1 MPMSFQP
8 LAVPSL
14 VALCFAAASLWCST
28 ANAGGYYVPEQ
39 GARSMAL
46 GGAVTA
52 YNPDL
57 TTLFHNPAAL
67 VSLPGTQV
75 QLSATGVMLD
85 IRHWRRP
92 VERPDGSLHFFKKTE
107 NSNGFGAVPSF
118 FASSDFGVKNLRV
131 ALGFYVPFGADLTY
145 PTTGSQRYIVTKTS
159 LRNYYVTPTVA
170 YKLKNG
176 LSFGLGLSYIYSTL
190 NLEQANS
197 PAFVIG
203 GPQDN
208 PVPNIDDDGLNALK
222 GKDSASF
229 GANIGVQYHDPQ
241 DRFALGLSAMV
252 PTTIEFKGPAFL
264 KSKAFADGATL
275 GPEFE
280 EKQVKGG
287 ERDDNFQT
295 QFKNPLI
302 IRAGVMVH
310 PSRALRL
317 SMDVNWQ
324 RWSTSRSL
332 EIDFE
337 QNWPMQTIPGAT
349 VYDQSIPL
357 MWKNTLAVRVGGEYQ
372 PKAALPLFLRLGALY
387 DQSPVK
393 DEYFDLLV
401 PDSDRTGISGGAGFD
416 FALSSWGRMKIDISY
431 LHYFLKKRDIGPAKI
446 GPDQN
451 VGNDENAAEF
461 DDSSPNQFQQ
471 EVPGSL
477 KTIQNR
483 PAASFFYGVTKAS
496 ADVLGLSLTVS
507 I

>member
-1 MPMSFQP
+1 MTIQRLSFI
-8 LAVPSL
+8 AVLPIALFASA
-14 VALCFAAASLWCST
+14 ALCSGQ
-28 ANAGGYYVPEQ
+28 ANAGAYYVPEQ

-57 TTLFHNPAAL
+57 STLIHNPAAL
-67 VSLPGTQV
+67 VSLPGTQF
-75 QLSATGVMLD
+75 QLSASGVMLN

-92 VERPDGSLHFFKKTE
+92 VERPDGSLHFFDKTE

-131 ALGFYVPFGADLTY
+131 ALGVYVPFGADLEY
-145 PTTGSQRYIVTKTS
+145 PLTGSQRYVVTKTS
-159 LRNYYVTPTVA
+159 LRNYYVTPTIA
-170 YKLKNG
+170 YKLPSG

-190 NLEQANS
+190 DLEQANS

-203 GPQDN
+203 GPEDN
-208 PVPNIDDDGLNALK
+208 PVPNIEDDGINALK
-222 GKDSASF
+222 GKDAASF
-229 GANIGVQYHDPQ
+229 GANLGVQYQDPQ
-241 DRFALGLSAMV
+241 DRFALGLSAMI
-252 PTTIEFKGPAFL
+252 PTSINFEGPAFL
-264 KSKAFADGATL
+264 QSKAFADGATL

-280 EKQVKGG
+280 AKQLKGG
-287 ERDDNFQT
+287 ERDDNFRT

-302 IRAGVMVH
+302 IRAGFMAR
-310 PSRALRL
+310 PTPALRL

-337 QNWPMQTIPGAT
+337 HNWPMQTIPGAT
-349 VYDQSIPL
+349 VFDQSIPL
-357 MWKNTLAVRVGGEYQ
+357 AWKDTLAVRLGGEFQ

-401 PDSDRTGISGGAGFD
+401 PDSDRLGLSTGAGFD
-416 FALSSWGRMKIDISY
+416 FAISNWGRMKVDLSY

-451 VGNDENAAEF
+451 VGNDKNESEF
-461 DDSSPNQFQQ
+461 DNSAPNQSQAI
-471 EVPGSL
+471 VPGSL

-483 PAASFFYGVTKAS
+483 PAASFFYGVTKGS
-496 ADVLGLSLTVS
+496 ADVLGLSVTLS